1 MAQQIIKGDDLMLF
15 NGETGKS
22 YAYATAHTLTITA
35 DTADTSSKDHGVW
48 TGNEVA
54 KISWEITSENLYTSK
69 GFDDLFD
76 SLINRKAIKVVFGL
90 KQKGKAD
97 STVADGDYSNWTPN
111 YGAVVP
117 ENGSPEAPTVENTPE
132 NMYIGS
138 AYITSLTANANTG
151 ENATYSVT
159 LTGTGSI
166 KRIVNARVDRDWMT
180 PTKTSTNTGK

>member
-1 MAQQIIKGDDLMLF
+1 MRQCIKGDDLMLF

-22 YAYATAHTLTITA
+22 YAFATAHTLTITA

-54 KISWEITSENLYTSK
+54 KISWEITSENLYTSD
-69 GFDDLFD
+69 GFD
-76 SLINRKAIKVVFGL
+76 SLFKSMINRTAIPVAFGL
-90 KQKGKAD
+90 KQKGEAD
-97 STVADGDYSNWTPN
+97 KTVVDEDYANWTPE
-111 YGAVVP
+111 YKPDATGTPTA
-117 ENGSPEAPTVENTPE
+117 PEADTTTSK
-132 NMYIGS
+132 MYMGM

-166 KRIVNARVDRDWMT
+166 KYAAGAKVDSTWMT
-180 PTKTSTNTGK
+180 GK

>member
-22 YAYATAHTLTITA
+22 YAFATAHTLTITA

-54 KISWEITSENLYTSK
+54 KISWEITSENLYTTD
-69 GFDDLFD
+69 GFNSLFRD
-76 SLINRKAIKVVFGL
+76 MINRKPIKVTFGL

-111 YGAVVP
+111 YGAVLTEDANP
-117 ENGSPEAPTVENTPE
+117 AAPSGDTTDQ
-132 NMYIGS
+132 NMYMGS

-166 KRIVNARVDRDWMT
+166 KLATGAKVDNTWMT
-180 PTKTSTNTGK
+180 PTKGK

>member
-1 MAQQIIKGDDLMLF
+1 MKPQCIKGDDLMLF

-22 YAYATAHTLTITA
+22 YAFATAHTLTITA
-35 DTADTSSKDHGVW
+35 ETADTSSKDHGVW

-54 KISWEITSENLYTSK
+54 KISWEITSENLYTSE
-69 GFDDLFD
+69 GFNDLFD
-76 SLINRKAIKVVFGL
+76 SLINRKAIEVVFGL

-97 STVADGDYSNWTPN
+97 STVADGDYSNWTPD
-111 YGAVVP
+111 YGATVP
-117 ENGSPEAPTVENTPE
+117 EKDNPAVPSTNETEKE
-132 NMYIGS
+132 MYRGS

-166 KRIVNARVDRDWMT
+166 KRAAGAKVDNTWMT
-180 PTKTSTNTGK
+180 PTNTSK

>member
-15 NGETGKS
+15 NNETGKS
-22 YAYATAHTLTITA
+22 YAFATAHTLTITA

-54 KISWEITSENLYTSK
+54 KISWEITSENLYTTE
-69 GFDDLFD
+69 GFD
-76 SLINRKAIKVVFGL
+76 SLFDDMINRKTIKVAFGL

-97 STVADGDYSNWTPN
+97 STVADGDYNNWTPD

-117 ENGSPEAPTVENTPE
+117 ESANPEAPSTNTTTKD
-132 NMYIGS
+132 MYMGS

-166 KRIVNARVDRDWMT
+166 KRATGATVDQNWMT
-180 PTKTSTNTGK
+180 TTSTGK

>member
-15 NGETGKS
+15 NGTSGKS
-22 YAYATAHTLTITA
+22 YAFATAHTLTITA

-54 KISWEITSENLYTSK
+54 KISWEITSENLYTTE
-69 GFDDLFD
+69 GFD
-76 SLINRKAIKVVFGL
+76 SLFNDMINRKPIDVIFGL
-90 KQKGKAD
+90 KQKGEAD
-97 STVADGDYSNWTPN
+97 KTVADGDYSNWTPE
-111 YGAVVP
+111 YKADTTGKPTAP
-117 ENGSPEAPTVENTPE
+117 ETDTTTS
-132 NMYIGS
+132 NMYMGS

-166 KRIVNARVDRDWMT
+166 KHTTGAKVDTTWMT
-180 PTKTSTNTGK
+180 PTNTGK

>member
-1 MAQQIIKGDDLMLF
+1 MAQKVIKGDDLMLF
-15 NGETGKS
+15 NGTTGKS

-48 TGNEVA
+48 AGNEVA
-54 KISWEITSENLYTSK
+54 KISWEITSENLYTTE
-69 GFDDLFD
+69 GFDSLFD
-76 SLINRKAIKVVFGL
+76 SLINRKAIEVVFGL

-97 STVADGDYSNWTPN
+97 STVADGDYSNWTPD
-111 YGAVVP
+111 YTTAETTGAP
-117 ENGSPEAPTVENTPE
+117 KPLSGDTTTKD
-132 NMYIGS
+132 MYMGS

-166 KRIVNARVDRDWMT
+166 KRAAGAKVDQNWMT

>member
-1 MAQQIIKGDDLMLF
+1 MAQKLKKGDDLIVF
-15 NGETGKS
+15 NRETDKS
-22 YAYATAHTLTITA
+22 YAFVTAHTLTITA
-35 DTADTSSKDHGVW
+35 DTADSSSKDHGVW

-54 KISWEITSENLYTSK
+54 KIAWEITSENLYTSE
-69 GFDDLFD
+69 GFDELFD

-97 STVADGDYSNWTPN
+97 STVADGDYSNWTPD
-111 YGAVVP
+111 YGATMP
-117 ENGSPEAPTVENTPE
+117 ENGSPEAPTTDNTTKD
-132 NMYIGS
+132 MYMGS

-166 KRIVNARVDRDWMT
+166 KRATGAKVDKTWMT
-180 PTKTSTNTGK
+180 PTTNTGK

>member
-1 MAQQIIKGDDLMLF
+1 MKPQCIKGDDLMLF

-22 YAYATAHTLTITA
+22 YAFATSHTLTITA

-54 KISWEITSENLYTSK
+54 KISWEITSENLYTTE
-69 GFDDLFD
+69 GFD
-76 SLINRKAIKVVFGL
+76 SLFDKMINREAIPVAFGL
-90 KQKGKAD
+90 KQKGRAD
-97 STVADGDYSNWTPN
+97 STVADGDYSTWTPDDC
-111 YGAVVP
+111 ATVP
-117 ENGSPEAPTVENTPE
+117 ESGNPEAPSTDKATKD
-132 NMYIGS
+132 MYMGS

-166 KRIVNARVDRDWMT
+166 KRATGAKVDTTWMT
-180 PTKTSTNTGK
+180 PKNTGK

>member
-1 MAQQIIKGDDLMLF
+1 MKPQCIKGDDLMLF

-22 YAYATAHTLTITA
+22 YAFATAHTLTITA

-54 KISWEITSENLYTSK
+54 KISWEITSENLYTSE
-69 GFDDLFD
+69 GFDNLFD

-97 STVADGDYSNWTPN
+97 STVADGDYSNWTPD
-111 YGAVVP
+111 YGAEVP
-117 ENGSPEAPTVENTPE
+117 ENNNPAAPSDNTTTK
-132 NMYIGS
+132 NMYMGS

-166 KRIVNARVDRDWMT
+166 KRATGATVDAAWMT
-180 PTKTSTNTGK
+180 PTNTNTGK

>member
-1 MAQQIIKGDDLMLF
+1 MKPQCIKGDDLMLF

-22 YAYATAHTLTITA
+22 YAFATAHTLTITA

-54 KISWEITSENLYTSK
+54 KISWEITSEDLYTSE

-76 SLINRKAIKVVFGL
+76 SLINRKAIEVVFGL

-97 STVADGDYSNWTPN
+97 STVADGDYSNWTPD
-111 YGAVVP
+111 YGATVP
-117 ENGSPEAPTVENTPE
+117 ESGKPEAPDSTTKD
-132 NMYIGS
+132 MYMGS

-166 KRIVNARVDRDWMT
+166 KRATGAKVDKTWMT
-180 PTKTSTNTGK
+180 PTNTGK

>member
-15 NGETGKS
+15 NGTTGKS

-35 DTADTSSKDHGVW
+35 DTADTSSKDHGIW

-54 KISWEITSENLYTSK
+54 KISWEITSENLYTSD
-69 GFDDLFD
+69 GFD
-76 SLINRKAIKVVFGL
+76 SLFDDMINRKPIKVIFGL

-97 STVADGDYSNWTPN
+97 STVADGDYSNWTPD
-111 YGAVVP
+111 YGATLP
-117 ENGSPEAPTVENTPE
+117 ENANPEAPSDNTT
-132 NMYIGS
+132 NSKMYMGS

-166 KRIVNARVDRDWMT
+166 KHDTGAAVDKNWMT
-180 PTKTSTNTGK
+180 PTNTGK

>member
-1 MAQQIIKGDDLMLF
+1 MKPQCIKGDDLMLF
-15 NGETGKS
+15 NGTTGKS
-22 YAYATAHTLTITA
+22 YAFATAHTLTITA

-54 KISWEITSENLYTSK
+54 KISWEITSENLYTSE
-69 GFDDLFD
+69 GFNSLFDDM
-76 SLINRKAIKVVFGL
+76 INRKPIDVVFGL

-97 STVADGDYSNWTPN
+97 STVADGDYSNWTPD
-111 YGAVVP
+111 YGAVMP
-117 ENGSPEAPTVENTPE
+117 ENGNPEAPSTGTTTKD
-132 NMYIGS
+132 MYMGS

-166 KRIVNARVDRDWMT
+166 KRAAGANVDQNWMT
-180 PTKTSTNTGK
+180 QTKE

>member
-1 MAQQIIKGDDLMLF
+1 MRQCIKGDDLMLF
-15 NGETGKS
+15 NDETGKS
-22 YAYATAHTLTITA
+22 YAFATAHTLTITA

-54 KISWEITSENLYTSK
+54 KISWEITSENLYTSE
-69 GFDDLFD
+69 GFD
-76 SLINRKAIKVVFGL
+76 SLFDKMINREAIPVAFGL

-97 STVADGDYSNWTPN
+97 STVVDEDYSNWTPD
-111 YGAVVP
+111 YGATVP
-117 ENGSPEAPTVENTPE
+117 EKGNPEAPSTDTTTKD
-132 NMYIGS
+132 MYRGK

-166 KRIVNARVDRDWMT
+166 KRASGAKVDKTWMT
-180 PTKTSTNTGK
+180 GK

>member
-1 MAQQIIKGDDLMLF
+1 MKPQCIKGDDLMLF

-22 YAYATAHTLTITA
+22 YAFATAHTLTITA

-54 KISWEITSENLYTSK
+54 KISWEITSENLYTSE

-76 SLINRKAIKVVFGL
+76 SLINRKAIEVVFGL

-97 STVADGDYSNWTPN
+97 STVADGDYSNWTPD
-111 YGAVVP
+111 YGATVP
-117 ENGSPEAPTVENTPE
+117 ESGKPEAPDSTTKD
-132 NMYIGS
+132 MYMGS

-166 KRIVNARVDRDWMT
+166 KRATGAKVDKTWMT
-180 PTKTSTNTGK
+180 PTNTGK

>member
-1 MAQQIIKGDDLMLF
+1 MAQKLIKGDDLMLF

-22 YAYATAHTLTITA
+22 YAFATAHTLTITA

-54 KISWEITSENLYTSK
+54 KISWEITSENLYTSE

-76 SLINRKAIKVVFGL
+76 SLINRKAIEVVFGL

-97 STVADGDYSNWTPN
+97 STVADGDYSNWTPD
-111 YGAVVP
+111 YGATVP
-117 ENGSPEAPTVENTPE
+117 ESGNPEAPDSTTKD
-132 NMYIGS
+132 MYMGS

-166 KRIVNARVDRDWMT
+166 KRATGAKVDKTWMT
-180 PTKTSTNTGK
+180 PTNTGK

>member
-15 NGETGKS
+15 NGTSGKS
-22 YAYATAHTLTITA
+22 YAFATAHTLTITA

-54 KISWEITSENLYTSK
+54 KISWEITSENLYTSD
-69 GFDDLFD
+69 GFD
-76 SLINRKAIKVVFGL
+76 SLFNDMINREPIKVIFGL

-97 STVADGDYSNWTPN
+97 STVADGDYSNWTPD
-111 YGAVVP
+111 YGATVP
-117 ENGSPEAPTVENTPE
+117 ESGNPEAPSGNTTTK
-132 NMYIGS
+132 NMYMGK

-166 KRIVNARVDRDWMT
+166 KHDTGAAVDKTWMT
-180 PTKTSTNTGK
+180 PTNTGK

>member
-1 MAQQIIKGDDLMLF
+1 MAQKLIKGDDLMLF
-15 NGETGKS
+15 NGTTGKS

-54 KISWEITSENLYTSK
+54 KISWEITSENLYTTE
-69 GFDDLFD
+69 GFD
-76 SLINRKAIKVVFGL
+76 SLFADMINRKPIKVIFGL
-90 KQKGKAD
+90 KQAGAAD
-97 STVADGDYSNWTPN
+97 STVADGDYANWTPD
-111 YGAVVP
+111 YGATLP
-117 ENGSPEAPTVENTPE
+117 EKGNPEAPSGTTTNQ
-132 NMYIGS
+132 NMYMGS

-166 KRIVNARVDRDWMT
+166 KHDAGAAVDQQWMT
-180 PTKTSTNTGK
+180 GK

>member
-15 NGETGKS
+15 NGTTGKS

-54 KISWEITSENLYTSK
+54 KISWEITSENLYTSD
-69 GFDDLFD
+69 GFD
-76 SLINRKAIKVVFGL
+76 SLFNSMINRTAIPVIFGL
-90 KQKGKAD
+90 KQKGEAD
-97 STVADGDYSNWTPN
+97 KTVADGDYANWTPD
-111 YGAVVP
+111 YTTAETTGAP
-117 ENGSPEAPTVENTPE
+117 NPPTEDTTNKD
-132 NMYIGS
+132 MYMGS

-166 KRIVNARVDRDWMT
+166 KHASGAKVDKTWMT
-180 PTKTSTNTGK
+180 GK

>member
-1 MAQQIIKGDDLMLF
+1 MAQKLIKGDDLMLF
-15 NGETGKS
+15 NGTTGKS
-22 YAYATAHTLTITA
+22 YAFATAHTLTITA

-54 KISWEITSENLYTSK
+54 KISWEITSENLYTSE

-76 SLINRKAIKVVFGL
+76 SLINRKAIEVVFGL

-97 STVADGDYSNWTPN
+97 STVADGDYSNWTPD
-111 YGAVVP
+111 YGATVP
-117 ENGSPEAPTVENTPE
+117 ESGKPEAPDSTTKD
-132 NMYIGS
+132 MYMGS

-166 KRIVNARVDRDWMT
+166 KRATGAKVDKTWMT
-180 PTKTSTNTGK
+180 PTNTGK

>member
-1 MAQQIIKGDDLMLF
+1 MRQCIKGDDLMLF

-22 YAYATAHTLTITA
+22 YAFATAHTLTITA

-54 KISWEITSENLYTSK
+54 KISWEITSENLYTSD
-69 GFDDLFD
+69 GFD
-76 SLINRKAIKVVFGL
+76 SLFDKMINRKAIPVVFGL
-90 KQKGKAD
+90 KQKGAAD
-97 STVADGDYSNWTPN
+97 NTVADGDYSNWTPD
-111 YGAVVP
+111 YGATVP
-117 ENGSPEAPTVENTPE
+117 ESGNPEAPSGGSTTKD
-132 NMYIGS
+132 MYMGS

-166 KRIVNARVDRDWMT
+166 KRTNGAKVDQTWM
-180 PTKTSTNTGK
+180 TSTNTGK

>member
-35 DTADTSSKDHGVW
+35 ETADTSSKDHGVW

-54 KISWEITSENLYTSK
+54 KISWEITSENLYTSE
-69 GFDDLFD
+69 GFNNLFD

-97 STVADGDYSNWTPN
+97 STVADGDYSNWTPD
-111 YGAVVP
+111 YDATIP
-117 ENGSPEAPTVENTPE
+117 EKDNPSAPPTDNTTKD
-132 NMYIGS
+132 MYMGS

-166 KRIVNARVDRDWMT
+166 KRAAGAKVDKTWMT
-180 PTKTSTNTGK
+180 PTNTGK